1 MKLDARLGLFITLVS
16 VFMTCLVVGNLT
28 GSKLSSIWLF
38 DREWAFS
45 VGQLAFPVTFILT
58 DILNEFYGRKVVR
71 RITLLG
77 FFMIGLMLLI
87 VWASSLLPFA
97 SFAVEPSFVT
107 AHDFDHVFTQAM
119 WIQVASMI
127 AFLIGNFIDISVF
140 FVLKQLTRDKMLW
153 LRATG
158 STAVSQLVDT
168 VVITGIAF
176 GYTMTFDVYIS
187 VVMTSYAIKLLAAIL
202 ITPLLYGVH
211 AVIERWFGI
220 PPAPPEVASAEIA
233 G

>member
-1 MKLDARLGLFITLVS
+1 MKLDARLGLFLALVS

-28 GSKLSSIWLF
+28 GSKVTSLWLF
-38 DREWAFS
+38 GREWPFS
-45 VGQLAFPVTFILT
+45 VGQLAFPITFILT

-71 RITLLG
+71 RVTLLG
-77 FFMIGLMLLI
+77 FCMIGLMLGL
-87 VWASSLLPFA
+87 VYVSSLMPFA

-107 AHDFDHVFTQAM
+107 AREFDRVFTQAM

-140 FVLKQLTRDKMLW
+140 FVLKRMTQDRMLW

-168 VVITGIAF
+168 IVITAIAF
-176 GYTMTFDVYIS
+176 GHTMTFEIYVIT
-187 VVMTSYAIKLLAAIL
+187 VLTSYAIKLLAAIG
-202 ITPLLYGVH
+202 ITPILYALH
-211 AVIERWFGI
+211 AVIENRFGLA
-220 PPAPPEVASAEIA
+220 PAPVEVASAEI

>member
-1 MKLDARLGLFITLVS
+1 MKLDARLGLFITLVA

-28 GSKLSSIWLF
+28 GSKLSSVWLF

-45 VGQLAFPVTFILT
+45 VGQIAFPVTFILT

-87 VWASSLLPFA
+87 VWVSSLLPFA
-97 SFAVEPSFVT
+97 SFAVEPNFVT
-107 AHDFDHVFTQAM
+107 AREFDRVFTQAM

-127 AFLIGNFIDISVF
+127 AFLLGNLIDISVF
-140 FVLKQLTRDKMLW
+140 FVLKQLTKNRMLW

-168 VVITGIAF
+168 VVITAIAF
-176 GYTMTFDVYIS
+176 GHTMTFDVYVS
-187 VVMTSYAIKLLAAIL
+187 VVFTSYAIKLLAAIS
-202 ITPLLYGVH
+202 ITPLLYAIH
-211 AVIERWFGI
+211 AVIERAFGI
-220 PPAPPEVASAEIA
+220 PPAPPDVASAEIA